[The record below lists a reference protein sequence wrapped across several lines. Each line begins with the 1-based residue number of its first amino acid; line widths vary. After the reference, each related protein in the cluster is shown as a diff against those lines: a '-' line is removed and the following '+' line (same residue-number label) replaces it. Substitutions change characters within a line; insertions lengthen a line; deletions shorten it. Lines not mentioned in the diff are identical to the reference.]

1 MKKIC
6 WEHPRALW
14 KIGRMKK
21 KEKKKS
27 KKKER
32 VKREREKESE
42 SSRYK
47 VTAKI
52 NHVFEYRIRVIFLK
66 GETV

>member
-1 MKKIC
+1 
-6 WEHPRALW
+6 
-14 KIGRMKK
+14 MKK